1 MIRGIKII
9 KLTKL
14 PIDLSKWV
22 DWLNDKIVT
31 KYSKQRLK
39 KHTNQSQKKF
49 LKKKLK
55 SKRNFIFKITYNKKF
70 IGVLELSDINHKKKT
85 CELSYMIGNISDWG
99 KGIATKAINLAL
111 TYSKKKLFLKKV
123 YAGAHKEN
131 IPSKKILLKNDFLI
145 TKKNKTYLFFERVL

>member
-55 SKRNFIFKITYNKKF
+55 SKRNLIFKIIFYLIFFTNTPDPIVF
-70 IGVLELSDINHKKKT
+70 IILSPT
-85 CELSYMIGNISDWG
+85 
-99 KGIATKAINLAL
+99 
-111 TYSKKKLFLKKV
+111 LFNSSIIRP
-123 YAGAHKEN
+123 YG
-131 IPSKKILLKNDFLI
+131 
-145 TKKNKTYLFFERVL
+145 

>member
-14 PIDLSKWV
+14 TIDLSKWV

-70 IGVLELSDINHKKKT
+70 IGVLELSNINLNKKT

-111 TYSKKKLFLKKV
+111 TYSKKKTFFKK
-123 YAGAHKEN
+123 GLCW
-131 IPSKKILLKNDFLI
+131 SS
-145 TKKNKTYLFFERVL
+145 

>member
-55 SKRNFIFKITYNKKF
+55 SKRNFIFKIIYNKKF
-70 IGVLELSDINHKKKT
+70 IGVLELSDINH
-85 CELSYMIGNISDWG
+85 I
-99 KGIATKAINLAL
+99 
-111 TYSKKKLFLKKV
+111 
-123 YAGAHKEN
+123 
-131 IPSKKILLKNDFLI
+131 
-145 TKKNKTYLFFERVL
+145 